1 MEEDMMRKTLLAL
14 GTLVVV
20 FGFAGWAKA
29 ASLTTYL
36 GADNDVSSLSQMTN
50 SVTAETAFA
59 AAAPGLNVITFE
71 TAVPSDVSITGGT
84 ITNNSGCGSLCGFDT
99 TPGGQYFYN
108 LYGGTATFDFTTPID
123 AFGMY
128 ITGLQTDVVGQES
141 ITFSDGSTE
150 TIDTP
155 TSTDGGGAFMGF
167 TDPGASIVSVSY
179 DASNDIVSLDDVQYG
194 DVASTSATPEPN
206 SFLLF
211 GTGIVGLAFLMRRR
225 FAKAL

>member
-1 MEEDMMRKTLLAL
+1 
-14 GTLVVV
+14 
-20 FGFAGWAKA
+20 
-29 ASLTTYL
+29 
-36 GADNDVSSLSQMTN
+36 
-50 SVTAETAFA
+50 
-59 AAAPGLNVITFE
+59 
-71 TAVPSDVSITGGT
+71 
-84 ITNNSGCGSLCGFDT
+84 
-99 TPGGQYFYN
+99 
-108 LYGGTATFDFTTPID
+108 
-123 AFGMY
+123 MY
-128 ITGLQTDVVGQES
+128 ITGLQTDQVGQES

-194 DVASTSATPEPN
+194 DVASTSATPEPS